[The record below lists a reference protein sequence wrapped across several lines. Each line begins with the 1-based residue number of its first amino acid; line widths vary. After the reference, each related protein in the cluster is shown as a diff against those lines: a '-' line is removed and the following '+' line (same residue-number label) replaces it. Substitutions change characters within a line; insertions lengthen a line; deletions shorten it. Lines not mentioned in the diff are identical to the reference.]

1 MKSMIK
7 RATAGLAGLLLCQ
20 AVLADNCVM
29 RLSGEQLD
37 YGVLNKGQTA
47 RSSAGMLALG
57 KRRMTLSIQCEAPS
71 AIRLRLE
78 AEPAAKGMA
87 LWSGKGHYR
96 MTMGTAQ
103 LDGQP
108 VLLAAARTEP
118 TALEPAAAEVA
129 VDAEHTIWAVADG
142 KPARGKLFT
151 AQIWVDAQVA
161 ANALRARD
169 VEHLSSGGRLLLEKG
184 ES

>member
-37 YGVLNKGQTA
+37 YGVLNKGQFKRA
-47 RSSAGMLALG
+47 KSGVLALG
-57 KRRMTLSIQCEAPS
+57 KRRMTLSIQCEEPS

-87 LWSGKGHYR
+87 LWNGKGHYR
-96 MTMGTAQ
+96 MTMGAAQ

-108 VLLAAARTEP
+108 VLLAATRTEP
-118 TALEPAAAEVA
+118 TALEQAAAEVG

-151 AQIWVDAQVA
+151 VQIWVDAQVT